1 MSTRE
6 AQTSRAVRLLQDIP
20 ELGLHCGE
28 VGVVCSTWCEP
39 MTAYEVEFAP
49 AAGLP
54 HATRTLLM
62 ENQIQ
67 DAGAAVVNN

>member
-1 MSTRE
+1 MLTRE
-6 AQTSRAVRLLQDIP
+6 SQPNRAVRLLQDIP

-28 VGVVCSTWCEP
+28 VGVVCSTWCAP
-39 MTAYEVEFAP
+39 MTAYEVEFAA

-67 DAGAAVVNN
+67 DAELLTAG

>member
-1 MSTRE
+1 MQTRE
-6 AQTSRAVRLLQDIP
+6 SQVSRAVKLLQDIP

-28 VGVVCSTWCEP
+28 VGMVCSTWCEP

-62 ENQIQ
+62 ANQIV
-67 DAGAAVVNN
+67 DAGTVASN

>member
-1 MSTRE
+1 MLTRE
-6 AQTSRAVRLLQDIP
+6 SLPSRAVRLLTDIP

-39 MTAYEVEFAP
+39 MTAYEVEFTSSNNV
-49 AAGLP
+49 GFT
-54 HATRTLLM
+54 TRTLLM

-67 DAGAAVVNN
+67 DAEEVAAS